1 MQLPGRLRLTT
12 LGDALGALYREQA
25 TGVLELTECT
35 GVSAG
40 ASHRIH
46 LVNGLVVDVTS
57 QALPS
62 AAGGARERQRSRL
75 DALFRLSDARLTFH
89 VARGRPSPT
98 APTLGPSEFL
108 FGRPRARESASGP
121 KRRDPVRARALS
133 TLGLP
138 EHADPV
144 TVQQAF
150 RKLASRCHPDRFP
163 DANADQRAVLMRRF
177 AELTAANH
185 SLVA

>member
-12 LGDALGALYREQA
+12 LGDVLGALYREQA
-25 TGVLELTECT
+25 TGALELTECAGVNT
-35 GVSAG
+35 GVA
-40 ASHRIH
+40 HRIH

-57 QALPS
+57 QALPG
-62 AAGGARERQRSRL
+62 AGGVRERQRSRL
-75 DALFRLSDARLTFH
+75 DALFRLTDARLTFH
-89 VARGRPSPT
+89 VARARSNVT
-98 APTLGPSEFL
+98 ALPLGPSEFL
-108 FGRPRARESASGP
+108 FGRPRARESTPGP

-138 EHADPV
+138 ENADPV

-177 AELTAANH
+177 AELTAAYH